1 MDQEKIGRF
10 LSQRRKKKSL
20 TQEQLAE
27 KLGVNSRTISRWETG
42 RTMPDYSVLND
53 LCKELEISIN
63 ELLAGE
69 KITKEKLVEKC
80 DNNMLLILK
89 DFKNSKNK
97 NLVII
102 FILLG
107 LFLFSFIFG
116 VYKLF
121 SSQYNL
127 LNGLSY
133 YMNITIDENKER
145 EKIGKLDGYTVYTE
159 RLKIE
164 DCYFSTI
171 SSKVVPLKEV
181 IERKLISVKDLENK
195 ANAITKNGDIKILIF
210 ENYEIVL
217 EYDSCIIRPYICE

>member
-10 LSQRRKKKSL
+10 FSKSRKKKSL

-69 KITKEKLVEKC
+69 KIPKEKLVEKC

-107 LFLFSFIFG
+107 LFSFSFIFG

-159 RLKIE
+159 RLKVE
-164 DCYFSTI
+164 DCYFNTI

-181 IERKLISVKDLENK
+181 VEKELISVKDLENK
-195 ANAITKNGDIKILIF
+195 ADAITKNGDIKILIF

-217 EYDSCIIRPYICE
+217 EYDSCIIRPYVCE

>member
-10 LSQRRKKKSL
+10 LSKSRKKKSL

-63 ELLAGE
+63 ELFAGE

-80 DNNMLLILK
+80 DNNMLLMLK

-97 NLVII
+97 NLIII

-145 EKIGKLDGYTVYTE
+145 EKIGNLDGYTIYTE
-159 RLKIE
+159 RLNIE
-164 DCYFSTI
+164 DCYFRTI